1 MAALR
6 IKSQWYR
13 SGTPRT
19 TEQTASAMAFIVWR
33 LTQNMLKQM
42 RDAGFDIDVGPQYF
56 AFMREVLV
64 FLCQVV
70 DRMAYERM
78 EVVDRAAFT
87 SALVHRVA
95 EVLEE
100 SEDNL
105 LGTPDAVLQGHGAQF
120 IDLVNTLAEHY
131 AEFGYGPTGPD
142 FAFVRYFGYRIE
154 ALMPE
159 KDRRWVTDQVMALE
173 APQAL
178 AHLERAMKGVLS
190 TEPRPARPARPARQS
205 AAGTE

>member
-6 IKSQWYR
+6 IKSQWYQ
-13 SGTPRT
+13 SDKPKTPQ
-19 TEQTASAMAFIVWR
+19 QTASAMAFIVWR

-42 RDAGFDIDVGPQYF
+42 REAGFDIDVGAQYF

-70 DRMAYERM
+70 DRMAHARM
-78 EVVDRAAFT
+78 DAAQRTEFT
-87 SALVHRVA
+87 NALVHRVA

-105 LGTPDAVLQGHGAQF
+105 MGAPAAALQGHGAEF
-120 IDLVNTLAEHY
+120 IDLVNALADHY
-131 AEFGYGPTGPD
+131 AEFGFGPLGPD
-142 FAFVRYFGYRIE
+142 FAFLRYFGYRIE
-154 ALMPE
+154 ALMPP
-159 KDRRWVTDQVMALE
+159 KDRRWVTDQVMAIE

-178 AHLERAMKGVLS
+178 AHLERAMHSVLS
-190 TEPRPARPARPARQS
+190 TEPRPARPARVRR
-205 AAGTE
+205 AAPSDPQ

>member
-42 RDAGFDIDVGPQYF
+42 RSAGFDIDVGPQYF
-56 AFMREVLV
+56 AFMRETLV
-64 FLCQVV
+64 FLCQLV
-70 DRMAYERM
+70 DRMAYARM
-78 EVVDRAAFT
+78 APVERAAFT
-87 SALVHRVA
+87 AAMVHRVA
-95 EVLEE
+95 AVLQD
-100 SEDNL
+100 SEDDL
-105 LGTPDAVLQGHGAQF
+105 LGAPAGGQQGHGAQF
-120 IDLVNTLAEHY
+120 IDLVNTLAGHY
-131 AEFGYGPTGPD
+131 AEFDYGPGGPD

-159 KDRRWVTDQVMALE
+159 KDRRWVTDQVMAIE
-173 APQAL
+173 APQAHAAL
-178 AHLERAMKGVLS
+178 QRAIQDVLS
-190 TEPRPARPARPARQS
+190 TEPRAARTRRENTP
-205 AAGTE
+205 GGD

>member
-6 IKSQWYR
+6 IKSQWYQ

-19 TEQTASAMAFIVWR
+19 PQQTASAMAFIVWR

-105 LGTPDAVLQGHGAQF
+105 LGTPDASGRLSAWSA
-120 IDLVNTLAEHY
+120 NPRSTNA
-131 AEFGYGPTGPD
+131 PRT
-142 FAFVRYFGYRIE
+142 R
-154 ALMPE
+154 MSWM
-159 KDRRWVTDQVMALE
+159 RWY
-173 APQAL
+173 
-178 AHLERAMKGVLS
+178 
-190 TEPRPARPARPARQS
+190 EPMARPNCMRSLA
-205 AAGTE
+205 

>member
-42 RDAGFDIDVGPQYF
+42 RSAGFDIDVGPQYF
-56 AFMREVLV
+56 AFMRETLV
-64 FLCQVV
+64 FLCQLV
-70 DRMAYERM
+70 DRMAYARM
-78 EVVDRAAFT
+78 APAERAAFT
-87 SALVHRVA
+87 AATVHRVA
-95 EVLEE
+95 
-100 SEDNL
+100 
-105 LGTPDAVLQGHGAQF
+105 AVLQDSEDDLLGAPAGAQPGHGAQF
-120 IDLVNTLAEHY
+120 IDLVNTLAGHY
-131 AEFGYGPTGPD
+131 AEFDYGPDGPD

-159 KDRRWVTDQVMALE
+159 KDRRWVTDQVMAIE
-173 APQAL
+173 APQAHAAL
-178 AHLERAMKGVLS
+178 QHAIQDVLS
-190 TEPRPARPARPARQS
+190 TEPRPARPRRDNTL
-205 AAGTE
+205 GGD